1 MATNAPR
8 INEKKLSDDEY
19 SALCEIKYLRST
31 LSFLQKRVRRKARV
45 QYPYYL
51 MYEEIIG
58 KLPKYAENSSEF
70 PVHLQFEGIWDDPED
85 THDRQTL
92 HPIQYYKKKI
102 RTLEEQYISKLD
114 ELMDNQ
120 GQLANEVKKALRR
133 TIFLEKLILMTS
145 GWRNFPRRTKLPG
158 TSMILIN
165 LRSRFLINCQID
177 LS

>member
-51 MYEEIIG
+51 MYDEIIG

-102 RTLEEQYISKLD
+102 RALEEQYISKLD

-120 GQLANEVKKALRR
+120 GQLANEVKKALRIER
-133 TIFLEKLILMTS
+133 AKENSFLKKVDFDDFWLDKLSQKNKTS
-145 GWRNFPRRTKLPG
+145 GYLD
-158 TSMILIN
+158 
-165 LRSRFLINCQID
+165 D
-177 LS
+177 LD